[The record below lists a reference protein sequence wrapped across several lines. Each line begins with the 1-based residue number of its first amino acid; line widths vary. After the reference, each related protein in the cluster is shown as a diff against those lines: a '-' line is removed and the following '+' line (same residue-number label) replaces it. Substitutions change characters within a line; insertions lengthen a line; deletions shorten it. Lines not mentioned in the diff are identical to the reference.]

1 MLVRDVMTRHVVTVT
16 SETTAA
22 DALKI
27 VKSYNFSRLPVL
39 DNKGR
44 LVGLVT
50 ERRLERIKPPTSTP
64 RILQITYL
72 FYQLSHTTVGQAMRR
87 EIVTVKPTDTVECA
101 IAKAQSNK
109 VDTLIV
115 VEGGNIVGICTTND
129 FLYNIINPLLGIG
142 KAGTRVFI
150 EGAGDGKSTEEIV
163 GTINRMN
170 IKTNVIWTSC
180 SSKAAQNDL
189 TLHLGVDDATE
200 VIKALVTQGYTAAV
214 INMRGLA

>member
-1 MLVRDVMTRHVVTVT
+1 MLVQDVMTRQVVTVT
-16 SETTAA
+16 SETTVA

-27 VKSYNFSRLPVL
+27 MKSYNFSRLPVL

-72 FYQLSHTTVGQAMRR
+72 FYQLSHTTVGQTMRK
-87 EIVTVKPTDTVECA
+87 EIVTVKPTDTVEYA

-129 FLYNIINPLLGIG
+129 FFYKIINPTLGIG
-142 KAGTRVFI
+142 KAGTHVFI
-150 EGAGDGKSTEEIV
+150 EGAGDGKATEEII
-163 GTINRMN
+163 GTINRMS
-170 IKTNVIWTSC
+170 IKTNAIWTPC

-189 TLHLGVDDATE
+189 TLHLEVDDATE
-200 VIKALVTQGYTAAV
+200 VIKALARQGYTATV
-214 INMRGLA
+214 RNMRGLA